1 MKWTSWSPG
10 DLSRQE
16 LAVRRIA
23 LRAAVNRRQFRS
35 ARRRCAAQLGRF
47 LGVPLGL
54 IGCFVA
60 GAAVRFPDA
69 GHEAAA
75 TRSSAGPRRAFLP
88 ALLRGIELS
97 ALMYARWYA
106 AHKDATAGV
115 SQQKP

>member
-1 MKWTSWSPG
+1 MKWSSWSPS
-10 DLSRQE
+10 DLSRQI
-16 LAVRRIA
+16 LVVRRIA
-23 LRAAVNRRQFRS
+23 LRAEVNRQQLRS

-69 GHEAAA
+69 GREAGA
-75 TRSSAGPRRAFLP
+75 TRSSVGPRRAFLP
-88 ALLRGIELS
+88 ALLRGLELS

-106 AHKDATAGV
+106 AHKHATAEV
-115 SQQKP
+115 SRQET